1 MTVVPPIPFS
11 YFDPEKE
18 SFVTV
23 HSGTLPIRVQQGE
36 APEVLQF
43 DSPDARGTFEHER
56 VERTLYG
63 IDDNPGALEP
73 QAPRDRLSTVQL
85 AFLLAPPL
93 IYFALLLT
101 VSRRRR
107 LHADPKLVRSRG
119 ALRRARESLAEA
131 VRAAKENR
139 DSEAFQAVYRTLT
152 GFIADRAQVPSA
164 GLTATEAIELLEKRG
179 VSDDERNAIRELLD
193 TCEQARYGAAGGK
206 STEEA
211 AREADSHLRILEKQL

>member
-1 MTVVPPIPFS
+1 M
-11 YFDPEKE
+11 
-18 SFVTV
+18 
-23 HSGTLPIRVQQGE
+23 
-36 APEVLQF
+36 
-43 DSPDARGTFEHER
+43 
-56 VERTLYG
+56 
-63 IDDNPGALEP
+63 
-73 QAPRDRLSTVQL
+73 
-85 AFLLAPPL
+85 
-93 IYFALLLT
+93 
-101 VSRRRR
+101 
-107 LHADPKLVRSRG
+107 RSRG
-119 ALRRARESLAEA
+119 ALRRARESLAAA

-206 STEEA
+206 STEDA